1 MKCEIAGLSC
11 LSNCNTHYYSIYK
24 PLHHC
29 IGTYSLFDLQISC
42 SKCGNGLGHEF
53 LGDGPKK
60 GMNRYWIFSSSLKF
74 QEFDGNYFFILLK
87 KIIFFFFECL
97 YITCI
102 IIEIDY
108 TYVTKMRLSFSFRE
122 AGLNSSSLNNSPY
135 DLIADSIRRIINKRW
150 ENVSLSE
157 RMMLWNISL

>member
-1 MKCEIAGLSC
+1 MWDCWIILFIR
-11 LSNCNTHYYSIYK
+11 LLYYSIYK

-108 TYVTKMRLSFSFRE
+108 TYVTKMRLSISFRE

-135 DLIADSIRRIINKRW
+135 DIIADSIRRIINKRW